1 MYNESIAAAA
11 KELKIRDVS
20 VLVTGATGLIG
31 SCAIDVMI
39 AANKEQNANIRIY
52 ALGRTKEKIKKR
64 FGEDVIPVVQ
74 DIVEPISEEQ
84 SFDYILH
91 GASNADPRSYA
102 VQPAETIIINLIGT
116 RNILDCCAR
125 NKNTMM
131 VFTSSFEVYGKI
143 PSTDVYSET
152 MSGVIDQSFLRN
164 GYPESKRCCEL
175 LLRSYVE
182 EYGINAL
189 IARLPSVYGPTM
201 QETDSKA
208 HAQFLRSALN
218 SKNVILKSKG
228 EQRRSYC
235 YVIDIARGLFFLLE
249 KGLPGEVYNISNE
262 TSVASIAEYAEIC
275 AKEAG
280 TKVVFEKPDEVESK
294 GFSKPQNC
302 ILDNHKIRALGWH
315 SKYSLTDGIKETL
328 NHLRGIDNA

>member
-182 EYGINAL
+182 EYGVNAL

-294 GFSKPQNC
+294 GFSKP
-302 ILDNHKIRALGWH
+302 
-315 SKYSLTDGIKETL
+315 
-328 NHLRGIDNA
+328 

>member
-182 EYGINAL
+182 EYGVNAL

-302 ILDNHKIRALGWH
+302 ILDNHKIRALAQQIF
-315 SKYSLTDGIKETL
+315 LD
-328 NHLRGIDNA
+328 

>member
-182 EYGINAL
+182 EYGVNAL

-235 YVIDIARGLFFLLE
+235 YVIDIARGLFFCWKKDCLGKYTIFQMKHPLLR
-249 KGLPGEVYNISNE
+249 LPNMQK
-262 TSVASIAEYAEIC
+262 SVQKRLEQRLYLKSRMRWNP
-275 AKEAG
+275 K
-280 TKVVFEKPDEVESK
+280 DS
-294 GFSKPQNC
+294 QNR
-302 ILDNHKIRALGWH
+302 KTA
-315 SKYSLTDGIKETL
+315 Y
-328 NHLRGIDNA
+328 